1 MQCLSDDTHIRP
13 GDQFRSVNSR
23 EKDLGDLLPAL
34 LLKFNGC
41 DVIKIKIGIGL
52 LEKKKPC
59 HFSFLLS
66 APQTVKRSRGSYGVR
81 SERGY

>member
-1 MQCLSDDTHIRP
+1 MKRTSAT
-13 GDQFRSVNSR
+13 S
-23 EKDLGDLLPAL
+23 LPAL

-41 DVIKIKIGIGL
+41 DVIKVKIGIGL

-59 HFSFLLS
+59 HFTFLLS
-66 APQTVKRSRGSYGVR
+66 APQTVKRSRGVAFA